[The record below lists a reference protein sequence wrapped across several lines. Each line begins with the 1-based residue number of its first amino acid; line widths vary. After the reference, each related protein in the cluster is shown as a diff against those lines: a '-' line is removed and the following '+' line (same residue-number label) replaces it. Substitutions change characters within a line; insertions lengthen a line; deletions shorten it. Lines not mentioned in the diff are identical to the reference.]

1 MIKQY
6 ENKCVYPA
14 STFSRVAAA
23 GTVKRS
29 DAKQKSYIDV
39 SLPDM
44 VLNYNTFI
52 LGVDLADMLITL
64 YRTKIMVKKCW
75 YLQVIFQALDI
86 YKINELLLYR
96 CLLWSTSSSKKN
108 IYKTSL
114 LAFILELTEALRFT
128 GKSNSKLVGGPKNW
142 PLSLTPSVGEK
153 AAVAKL
159 LLDVRYDLHNH
170 FLDFNEKRGRCYRP
184 SGYNNIYCRKCNNV
198 LCSRKSSTCFTLNCK
213 LYLNIG
219 IVFAVNMYKLKILK
233 AIKLPWKTDPWKVEE
248 KASNTKI

>member
-14 STFSRVAAA
+14 STISRVAAA

-96 CLLWSTSSSKKN
+96 CLL
-108 IYKTSL
+108 
-114 LAFILELTEALRFT
+114 
-128 GKSNSKLVGGPKNW
+128 
-142 PLSLTPSVGEK
+142 
-153 AAVAKL
+153 
-159 LLDVRYDLHNH
+159 
-170 FLDFNEKRGRCYRP
+170 
-184 SGYNNIYCRKCNNV
+184 
-198 LCSRKSSTCFTLNCK
+198 
-213 LYLNIG
+213 
-219 IVFAVNMYKLKILK
+219 
-233 AIKLPWKTDPWKVEE
+233 
-248 KASNTKI
+248 

>member
-64 YRTKIMVKKCW
+64 YRTKIMLKKCW

-96 CLLWSTSSSKKN
+96 CLL
-108 IYKTSL
+108 
-114 LAFILELTEALRFT
+114 
-128 GKSNSKLVGGPKNW
+128 
-142 PLSLTPSVGEK
+142 
-153 AAVAKL
+153 
-159 LLDVRYDLHNH
+159 
-170 FLDFNEKRGRCYRP
+170 
-184 SGYNNIYCRKCNNV
+184 
-198 LCSRKSSTCFTLNCK
+198 
-213 LYLNIG
+213 
-219 IVFAVNMYKLKILK
+219 
-233 AIKLPWKTDPWKVEE
+233 
-248 KASNTKI
+248 